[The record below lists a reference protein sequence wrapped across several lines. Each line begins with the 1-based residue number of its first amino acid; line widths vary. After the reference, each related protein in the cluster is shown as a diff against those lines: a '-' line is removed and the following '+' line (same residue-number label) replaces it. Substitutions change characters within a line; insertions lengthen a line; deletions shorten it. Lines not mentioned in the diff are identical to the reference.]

1 MDGLEFNNHLNQM
14 LEKVSKEQK
23 QIFLLGDFNIN
34 LLNYNIH
41 QPTNDFL
48 DSLAS
53 NSIIPYILQPTRLTS
68 HSKTLIDNIF
78 SNILSSEIISGNLT
92 ATISDHL
99 PQFLFSPNPSDN
111 RSNIFERD
119 WSKFNKENFILDY
132 FEKNWSD
139 VLQLDQQNVDLSIES
154 FLNSINS
161 VLDSNTPFKRVKKY
175 KLRFKTKPWITPTL
189 QKSISVKNSLLN
201 KFIKSKDPQTKEHH
215 HLKYKTYRNMLST
228 LMINPYEK
236 K

>member
-1 MDGLEFNNHLNQM
+1 MDVLEFNNHLNQM

-34 LLNYNIH
+34 LLNYNVH

-92 ATISDHL
+92 ATISDHP
-99 PQFLFSPNPSDN
+99 PQFLFAPNILSNPSYN

-154 FLNSINS
+154 FLNNMNSILGS
-161 VLDSNTPFKRVKKY
+161 TAPFKRV
-175 KLRFKTKPWITPTL
+175 
-189 QKSISVKNSLLN
+189 N
-201 KFIKSKDPQTKEHH
+201 K
-215 HLKYKTYRNMLST
+215 
-228 LMINPYEK
+228 
-236 K
+236 

>member
-1 MDGLEFNNHLNQM
+1 MDILEFNNHLNQM
-14 LEKVSKEQK
+14 LEKVSNEQK
-23 QIFLLGDFNIN
+23 QIFLPGDFNIN
-34 LLNYNIH
+34 LFNYNIH

-68 HSKTLIDNIF
+68 HLKTLIDNIF

-99 PQFLFSPNPSDN
+99 PQFLFAPNILSNPSYN

-132 FEKNWSD
+132 FEKTWSD

-154 FLNSINS
+154 FLNNINS
-161 VLDSNTPFKRVKKY
+161 ILDSNPLKGS
-175 KLRFKTKPWITPTL
+175 
-189 QKSISVKNSLLN
+189 KSIKGQRDLKLN
-201 KFIKSKDPQTKEHH
+201 
-215 HLKYKTYRNMLST
+215 LG
-228 LMINPYEK
+228 
-236 K
+236 

>member
-1 MDGLEFNNHLNQM
+1 M
-14 LEKVSKEQK
+14 LEVSKEQK

-99 PQFLFSPNPSDN
+99 PQFLFAPNILSNPSYN

-154 FLNSINS
+154 FLNNMNSI
-161 VLDSNTPFKRVKKY
+161 LDSNALFKRVNKY
-175 KLRFKTKPWITPTL
+175 KLRFKTKTWITPAL
-189 QKSISVKNSLLN
+189 HKSLCQKLIT
-201 KFIKSKDPQTKEHH
+201 Q
-215 HLKYKTYRNMLST
+215 
-228 LMINPYEK
+228 
-236 K
+236 